1 MRMFYVA
8 LSRAQ
13 NLLVLAHP
21 KGQGQRVDVEF
32 HELLRTAA
40 PIAGFDVRS
49 VPKAKSAPDAPVR
62 RFSYTSDYL
71 AYQRC
76 PRQYMLFEHYG
87 FAPSRTQTMFFGS
100 LVHATI
106 EDLHQRMIAARR
118 AKQAVQPAGPAT

>member
-21 KGQGQRVDVEF
+21 KGQGQKVDAEF

-49 VPKAKSAPDAPVR
+49 VPKAKEEPDAAVR

-76 PRQYMLFEHYG
+76 PRQYMLFERYG
-87 FAPSRTQTMFFGS
+87 FAASRTQTMFFGS
-100 LVHATI
+100 LVHATL
-106 EDLHQRMIAARR
+106 EDLHHRMIAERKATV
-118 AKQAVQPAGPAT
+118 AQQAGGPA